1 MIECWVHWV
10 GADAVVASAPFVA
23 QRLDIYKKSD
33 TLADMDFT
41 TTTDLELAEFAL
53 DTRLSADDRAD
64 IIIELVRR
72 GASGAYNRGYSDGVA
87 DAKNGIA

>member
-1 MIECWVHWV
+1 
-10 GADAVVASAPFVA
+10 
-23 QRLDIYKKSD
+23 
-33 TLADMDFT
+33 MDFT

-53 DTRLSADDRAD
+53 DTRLSAEDRAT

-72 GASGAYNRGYSDGVA
+72 GEKGAYNRGYSDGVE